1 MWNRSIKQLG
11 QQASDS
17 YIVGMPY
24 QCMAIK
30 YDQPSPASSS
40 SSSLGQITGFSTQG
54 TKGYM
59 FIKTQRAEPTIPVF
73 DHLST
78 KKYRQ

>member
-24 QCMAIK
+24 QRMATK
-30 YDQPSPASSS
+30 YDQSSPASSL
-40 SSSLGQITGFSTQG
+40 SSLGQITGFSTQG
-54 TKGYM
+54 MKGYM
-59 FIKTQRAEPTIPVF
+59 FIKTQSAEPTIPVF

-78 KKYRQ
+78 KKYHQ